1 MSGTENVKIRFTPHY
16 ITFLSYHSCAQEC
29 AASDY
34 LEVFLAPGYSAAC
47 KIRLPIRIETRICS
61 NIILILCLI
70 IYFLVDI
77 SKHGTVAAR
86 LAFGDHVDLGIS
98 QHSQRSMPNRIFNN
112 YCISLRSRVVL
123 YDRGF
128 PAGDRRVGHRLN
140 ATRAC
145 HDTEELAGWQ

>member
-1 MSGTENVKIRFTPHY
+1 
-16 ITFLSYHSCAQEC
+16 
-29 AASDY
+29 
-34 LEVFLAPGYSAAC
+34 VFGVF
-47 KIRLPIRIETRICS
+47 
-61 NIILILCLI
+61 IIHVI
-70 IYFLVDI
+70 FVDI

-86 LAFGDHVDLGIS
+86 LAFGDHVDPGIS

-128 PAGDRRVGHRLN
+128 PTGDRRVGHRLN

-145 HDTEELAGWQ
+145 YDTEELAGNDATRSRYIL